1 MGSDRDNFRI
11 QNWILIYIYIY
22 NVYAYNIV
30 LDTIYSQRIYLD
42 VEELGITNPKWI
54 QMVSLIRFMMINR
67 QVLDALFSET
77 NT

>member
-1 MGSDRDNFRI
+1 MGYDRDNFRI

-42 VEELGITNPKWI
+42 VSKNW
-54 QMVSLIRFMMINR
+54 V
-67 QVLDALFSET
+67 
-77 NT
+77 